1 MAEQSA
7 DPPRGERPAPRGD
20 RPTRPTTDHSGRRGG
35 GPLDRLVDSFA
46 GLPGIGRKS
55 AERLAHHLLQMPLA
69 DALAFAEAI
78 RGVREDLRSCAVCFN
93 LGEEDR
99 CAICRDPRRDATT
112 ICVVER
118 VRDLLALEEAGGY
131 RGLYHVLQGRLSP
144 LAGVGPER
152 LSIEPLV
159 TRVRDGGV
167 REVIMGTTPNV
178 EGDATALAVAQRLAG
193 LPITITKLA
202 RGLTVGAA
210 LEQANRD
217 MLADAM
223 AGRQPF

>member
-1 MAEQSA
+1 MA
-7 DPPRGERPAPRGD
+7 DPSPEPPRGD
-20 RPTRPTTDHSGRRGG
+20 RQGRRKADGDRRRPA
-35 GPLDRLVDSFA
+35 GPLERLVDSFA

-55 AERLAHHLLQMPLA
+55 AERLAHHVLQMPLA
-69 DALAFAEAI
+69 DALGFAEAI
-78 RGVREDLRSCAVCFN
+78 RGVREDLRLCAVCFN
-93 LGEEDR
+93 LGQEDR
-99 CAICRDPRRDATT
+99 CAICRDPRRDAST

-144 LAGVGPER
+144 LSGIGPER
-152 LSIEPLV
+152 LSIDPLV
-159 TRVRDGGV
+159 ARVRAGGV

-193 LPITITKLA
+193 LPVTITKLA

-217 MLADAM
+217 MLADAL